1 MVTYDD
7 TPEIRN
13 LYKQH
18 STYSSSLN
26 YSAQLKRVGTELL
39 VLGPSLSAPDSI
51 KLANISGVFKDARAK
66 RPIYYGL
73 DGPLS

>member
-39 VLGPSLSAPDSI
+39 VLGPSLSAPDSL
-51 KLANISGVFKDARAK
+51 KLANISDVLKMREQKSRIATA
-66 RPIYYGL
+66 
-73 DGPLS
+73 